1 MAAATPYAQ
10 ANNLEGEIT
19 AGRNGR
25 YTSDIYNLIG
35 IAPTALEP
43 MGFALQSGSWP
54 TNTPASEKA
63 TKLQVLVGSST
74 GYNFQDSRKSY
85 NSPKRY
91 RYEGQTDAN
100 GKELPPFVDI
110 DKDKMTLTI
119 KTGEGS
125 TEKSRSWELEIVGV
139 LEPDGAKG
147 YWTQSGIVLRI
158 QDMKMLQKIYNDMTK
173 TKEESKSYDQVYV
186 KVDDLSNVTDVETA
200 IHDLGFTNTYSMNQ
214 QREEMQKQV
223 MNSQMI
229 FGGIAAV
236 SLLVAAIN
244 IINTMTMA
252 IYERTREI
260 GVMKVLGCEL
270 GNIRTMFLLESS
282 TIGFIGGLIGLGI
295 SLIASFVLNNLS
307 TLGQGLDLSG
317 RMGGG
322 VDMGGG
328 GGAISQHKDNVDWE
342 SDIDPVGVRHYE
354 NYQSQLHEMLW
365 KQFSARKYLWAEFI
379 WCMFDFASYGR
390 TEGDTKSQHDKGLC
404 TRERIPKDVYFF
416 YRSVWSSEKTV
427 YITERRHEFRACNVP
442 FVKVYSNA
450 DAVELCINDV
460 SHGRISRSEL
470 SDDESTVF
478 VWKNIKINLNL

>member
-1 MAAATPYAQ
+1 MKISDEISLSARNLLRRKGRTALTLVGVVIGTCMVVLMISLGIAQTKTNEEMLQSWGDLTQVQIYGYGMMMGSDGKPLYLDDAAIANIKQIPHVAAATPYAQ
-10 ANNLEGEIT
+10 AYNLEGEIT

-35 IAPTALEP
+35 IDPTALEP

-110 DKDKMTLTI
+110 DKDKMPLTI

-317 RMGGG
+317 LMGGG
-322 VDMGGG
+322 YYMGGG
-328 GGAISQHKDNVDWE
+328 GGTISIIPPWLMLAALVFATLVGLVAGILPANKAVKISALEAI
-342 SDIDPVGVRHYE
+342 
-354 NYQSQLHEMLW
+354 
-365 KQFSARKYLWAEFI
+365 
-379 WCMFDFASYGR
+379 
-390 TEGDTKSQHDKGLC
+390 
-404 TRERIPKDVYFF
+404 
-416 YRSVWSSEKTV
+416 
-427 YITERRHEFRACNVP
+427 RHE
-442 FVKVYSNA
+442 
-450 DAVELCINDV
+450 
-460 SHGRISRSEL
+460 
-470 SDDESTVF
+470 
-478 VWKNIKINLNL
+478 

>member
-1 MAAATPYAQ
+1 MKISDEISLSARNLLRRKGRTALTLVGVVIGTCMVVLMISLGIAQTKTNEEMLQSWGDLTQIQIYGYGMMQGSDGKPLYLDDAAIANIKQIPHVAAATPYAQ
-10 ANNLEGEIT
+10 GYNLAGTIT
-19 AGRNGR
+19 AGRNDR
-25 YTSDIYNLIG
+25 YTMDISNLIG
-35 IAPTALEP
+35 IDPTALEP
-43 MGFALQSGSWP
+43 MGFTLQSGSWP

-74 GYNFQDSRKSY
+74 GYNFEDSRKSY

-200 IHDLGFTNTYSMNQ
+200 IHELGFTNTYSMNQ

-282 TIGFIGGLIGLGI
+282 TIGFIGGLIGVGI

-317 RMGGG
+317 LMGGG
-322 VDMGGG
+322 YYMGGG
-328 GGAISQHKDNVDWE
+328 GGTISIIPPWLMLAALVFATLVGLVAGILPANKAVKISALEAI
-342 SDIDPVGVRHYE
+342 
-354 NYQSQLHEMLW
+354 
-365 KQFSARKYLWAEFI
+365 
-379 WCMFDFASYGR
+379 
-390 TEGDTKSQHDKGLC
+390 
-404 TRERIPKDVYFF
+404 
-416 YRSVWSSEKTV
+416 
-427 YITERRHEFRACNVP
+427 RHE
-442 FVKVYSNA
+442 
-450 DAVELCINDV
+450 
-460 SHGRISRSEL
+460 
-470 SDDESTVF
+470 
-478 VWKNIKINLNL
+478 

>member
-1 MAAATPYAQ
+1 MKISDEISLSARNLLRRKGRTALTLVGVVIGTCMVVLMISLGIAQTKTNEEMLQSWGDLTQVQIYGYGMMMGSDGKPLYLDDAAIANIKQIPHVAAATPYAQ

-35 IAPTALEP
+35 IDPTALEP

-158 QDMKMLQKIYNDMTK
+158 QDMKMLQKVYNDMTK

-200 IHDLGFTNTYSMNQ
+200 IHELGFTNTYSMNQ

-317 RMGGG
+317 LMGGG
-322 VDMGGG
+322 YYMGGG
-328 GGAISQHKDNVDWE
+328 GGTISIIPPWLMLAALVFATLVGLVAGILPANKAVKISALEAI
-342 SDIDPVGVRHYE
+342 
-354 NYQSQLHEMLW
+354 
-365 KQFSARKYLWAEFI
+365 
-379 WCMFDFASYGR
+379 
-390 TEGDTKSQHDKGLC
+390 
-404 TRERIPKDVYFF
+404 
-416 YRSVWSSEKTV
+416 
-427 YITERRHEFRACNVP
+427 RHE
-442 FVKVYSNA
+442 
-450 DAVELCINDV
+450 
-460 SHGRISRSEL
+460 
-470 SDDESTVF
+470 
-478 VWKNIKINLNL
+478 

>member
-1 MAAATPYAQ
+1 MKISDEISLSARNLLRRKGRTALTLVGVVIGTCMVVLMISLGIAQTKTNEEMLQSWGDLTQVQIYGYGMMMGSDGKPLYLDDAAIANIKQIPHVAVATPYAQ
-10 ANNLEGEIT
+10 AYNLEGEIT

-35 IAPTALEP
+35 IDPTALEP

-91 RYEGQTDAN
+91 RYEGQTDVN

-125 TEKSRSWELEIVGV
+125 TEKSRSWELEVVGV

-158 QDMKMLQKIYNDMTK
+158 QDMKMLQKLYNDMTK
-173 TKEESKSYDQVYV
+173 TKEESKSYDEVYV

-282 TIGFIGGLIGLGI
+282 TIGFIGGLIGLGV

-317 RMGGG
+317 LMGGG
-322 VDMGGG
+322 YYMGGG
-328 GGAISQHKDNVDWE
+328 GGTISIIPPWLMLAALVFATLVGLVAGILPANKAVKISALEAI
-342 SDIDPVGVRHYE
+342 
-354 NYQSQLHEMLW
+354 
-365 KQFSARKYLWAEFI
+365 
-379 WCMFDFASYGR
+379 
-390 TEGDTKSQHDKGLC
+390 
-404 TRERIPKDVYFF
+404 
-416 YRSVWSSEKTV
+416 
-427 YITERRHEFRACNVP
+427 RHE
-442 FVKVYSNA
+442 
-450 DAVELCINDV
+450 
-460 SHGRISRSEL
+460 
-470 SDDESTVF
+470 
-478 VWKNIKINLNL
+478 

>member
-1 MAAATPYAQ
+1 MKISDEISLSARNLLRRKGRTALTLVGVVIGTCMVVLMISLGIAQTKTNEEMLQSWGDLTQVQIYGYGTMMGSDGKPLYLDDAAIANIKQIPHVAAATPYAQ
-10 ANNLEGEIT
+10 AYNLEGEIT

-35 IAPTALEP
+35 IDPTALEP

-236 SLLVAAIN
+236 SLLVAALN

-317 RMGGG
+317 LMGGG
-322 VDMGGG
+322 YYMGGG
-328 GGAISQHKDNVDWE
+328 GGTISIIPPWLMLAALVFATLVGLVAGILPANKAVKISALEAI
-342 SDIDPVGVRHYE
+342 
-354 NYQSQLHEMLW
+354 
-365 KQFSARKYLWAEFI
+365 
-379 WCMFDFASYGR
+379 
-390 TEGDTKSQHDKGLC
+390 
-404 TRERIPKDVYFF
+404 
-416 YRSVWSSEKTV
+416 
-427 YITERRHEFRACNVP
+427 RHE
-442 FVKVYSNA
+442 
-450 DAVELCINDV
+450 
-460 SHGRISRSEL
+460 
-470 SDDESTVF
+470 
-478 VWKNIKINLNL
+478 

>member
-1 MAAATPYAQ
+1 MKISDEISLSARNLLRRKGRTALTLVGVVIGTCMVVLMISLGIAQTKTNEEMLQSWGDLTQVQIYGYGMMMSNDGKPLYLDDAAIANIKQIPHVAAATPYAQ
-10 ANNLEGEIT
+10 AYNLEGEIT

-35 IAPTALEP
+35 IDPTALEP

-54 TNTPASEKA
+54 ANTPASEKA

-74 GYNFQDSRKSY
+74 GYNFQDSRKSS

-125 TEKSRSWELEIVGV
+125 TEKSRSWELEVVGV

-158 QDMKMLQKIYNDMTK
+158 QDMKMLQKLYNDMTK

-200 IHDLGFTNTYSMNQ
+200 IHELGFTNTYSMNQ

-223 MNSQMI
+223 MKSQMI

-282 TIGFIGGLIGLGI
+282 TIGFIGGLIGLII

-317 RMGGG
+317 LMGGG
-322 VDMGGG
+322 YYMGGG
-328 GGAISQHKDNVDWE
+328 GGTISIIPPWLMLAALVFATLVGLVAGILPANKAVKISALEAI
-342 SDIDPVGVRHYE
+342 
-354 NYQSQLHEMLW
+354 
-365 KQFSARKYLWAEFI
+365 
-379 WCMFDFASYGR
+379 
-390 TEGDTKSQHDKGLC
+390 
-404 TRERIPKDVYFF
+404 
-416 YRSVWSSEKTV
+416 
-427 YITERRHEFRACNVP
+427 RHE
-442 FVKVYSNA
+442 
-450 DAVELCINDV
+450 
-460 SHGRISRSEL
+460 
-470 SDDESTVF
+470 
-478 VWKNIKINLNL
+478 

>member
-1 MAAATPYAQ
+1 MGSDGKPLYLDDAAIANIKQIPHVAAATPYAQ
-10 ANNLEGEIT
+10 AYNLEGEIT

-35 IAPTALEP
+35 IDPTALEP

-147 YWTQSGIVLRI
+147 YLTQSGIVLRI

-317 RMGGG
+317 LMGGG
-322 VDMGGG
+322 YYMGGG
-328 GGAISQHKDNVDWE
+328 GGTISIIPPWLMLAALVFATLVGLVAGILPANKAVKISALEAI
-342 SDIDPVGVRHYE
+342 
-354 NYQSQLHEMLW
+354 
-365 KQFSARKYLWAEFI
+365 
-379 WCMFDFASYGR
+379 
-390 TEGDTKSQHDKGLC
+390 
-404 TRERIPKDVYFF
+404 
-416 YRSVWSSEKTV
+416 
-427 YITERRHEFRACNVP
+427 RHE
-442 FVKVYSNA
+442 
-450 DAVELCINDV
+450 
-460 SHGRISRSEL
+460 
-470 SDDESTVF
+470 
-478 VWKNIKINLNL
+478 

>member
-1 MAAATPYAQ
+1 MKISDEISLSARNLLRRKGRTALTLVGVVIGTCMVVLMISLGIAQTKTNEEMLQSWGDLTQVQIYGYGMMMGSDGKPLYLDDAAIANIKQIPHVAAATPYAQ
-10 ANNLEGEIT
+10 AYNLEGEIT

-35 IAPTALEP
+35 IDPTALEP

-74 GYNFQDSRKSY
+74 GYNFQDSRKSF

-186 KVDDLSNVTDVETA
+186 KVDDLSNVTAVETA

-317 RMGGG
+317 LMGGG
-322 VDMGGG
+322 YYMGGG
-328 GGAISQHKDNVDWE
+328 GGTISIIPPWLMLAALVFATLVGLVAGILPANKAVKISALEAI
-342 SDIDPVGVRHYE
+342 
-354 NYQSQLHEMLW
+354 
-365 KQFSARKYLWAEFI
+365 
-379 WCMFDFASYGR
+379 
-390 TEGDTKSQHDKGLC
+390 
-404 TRERIPKDVYFF
+404 
-416 YRSVWSSEKTV
+416 
-427 YITERRHEFRACNVP
+427 RHE
-442 FVKVYSNA
+442 
-450 DAVELCINDV
+450 
-460 SHGRISRSEL
+460 
-470 SDDESTVF
+470 
-478 VWKNIKINLNL
+478 

>member
-1 MAAATPYAQ
+1 MKISDEIGLSARNLLRRKGRTALTLVGVVIGTCMVVLMISLGIAQTKTNEEMLQSWGDLTQVQIYGYGTMMGSDGKPLYLDDAAITNIKQIPHVAAATPYAQ
-10 ANNLEGEIT
+10 AYNLEGEIT

-35 IAPTALEP
+35 IDPTALEP

-125 TEKSRSWELEIVGV
+125 TEKSRSWELEVVGV

-173 TKEESKSYDQVYV
+173 TKEESKSYEQVYV

-317 RMGGG
+317 LMGGG
-322 VDMGGG
+322 YYMGGG
-328 GGAISQHKDNVDWE
+328 GGTISIIPPWLMLAALVFATLVGLVAGILPANKAVKISALEAI
-342 SDIDPVGVRHYE
+342 
-354 NYQSQLHEMLW
+354 
-365 KQFSARKYLWAEFI
+365 
-379 WCMFDFASYGR
+379 
-390 TEGDTKSQHDKGLC
+390 
-404 TRERIPKDVYFF
+404 
-416 YRSVWSSEKTV
+416 
-427 YITERRHEFRACNVP
+427 RHE
-442 FVKVYSNA
+442 
-450 DAVELCINDV
+450 
-460 SHGRISRSEL
+460 
-470 SDDESTVF
+470 
-478 VWKNIKINLNL
+478 

>member
-1 MAAATPYAQ
+1 MKISDEISLSARNLLRRKGRTALTLVGVVIGTCMVVLMISLGIAQTKTNEEMLQSWGDLTQVQIYGYGMMMSSDGKPLYLDDAAIANIKQIPHVAAATPYAQ
-10 ANNLEGEIT
+10 AYNLEGEIT

-35 IAPTALEP
+35 IDPTALEP

-125 TEKSRSWELEIVGV
+125 TEKSRSWELEVVGV

-158 QDMKMLQKIYNDMTK
+158 QDMKMLQKLYNDMTK

-282 TIGFIGGLIGLGI
+282 TIGFIGGLIGLII

-317 RMGGG
+317 LMGGG
-322 VDMGGG
+322 YYMGGG
-328 GGAISQHKDNVDWE
+328 GGTISIIPPWLMLAALVFATLVGLVAGILPANKAVKISALEAI
-342 SDIDPVGVRHYE
+342 
-354 NYQSQLHEMLW
+354 
-365 KQFSARKYLWAEFI
+365 
-379 WCMFDFASYGR
+379 
-390 TEGDTKSQHDKGLC
+390 
-404 TRERIPKDVYFF
+404 
-416 YRSVWSSEKTV
+416 
-427 YITERRHEFRACNVP
+427 RHE
-442 FVKVYSNA
+442 
-450 DAVELCINDV
+450 
-460 SHGRISRSEL
+460 
-470 SDDESTVF
+470 
-478 VWKNIKINLNL
+478 

>member
-1 MAAATPYAQ
+1 MKISDEISLSARNLLRRKGRTALTLVGVVIGTCMVVLMISLGIAQTKTNEEMLQSWGDLTQVQIYGYGMMMGSDGKPLYLDDAAIANIKQIPHVAAATPYAQ
-10 ANNLEGEIT
+10 AYNLEGEIT

-35 IAPTALEP
+35 IDPTALEP

-282 TIGFIGGLIGLGI
+282 TIGFIGGLIGVGI

-317 RMGGG
+317 LMGGG
-322 VDMGGG
+322 YYMGGG
-328 GGAISQHKDNVDWE
+328 GGTISIIPPWLMLAALVFATLVGLVAGILPANKAVKISALEAI
-342 SDIDPVGVRHYE
+342 
-354 NYQSQLHEMLW
+354 
-365 KQFSARKYLWAEFI
+365 
-379 WCMFDFASYGR
+379 
-390 TEGDTKSQHDKGLC
+390 
-404 TRERIPKDVYFF
+404 
-416 YRSVWSSEKTV
+416 
-427 YITERRHEFRACNVP
+427 RHE
-442 FVKVYSNA
+442 
-450 DAVELCINDV
+450 
-460 SHGRISRSEL
+460 
-470 SDDESTVF
+470 
-478 VWKNIKINLNL
+478 

>member
-1 MAAATPYAQ
+1 MKISDEITLSARNLLRRKGRTALTLVGVVIGTCMVVLMISLGIAQTKTNEKMLQSWGDLTQIQIYGYGMMQGSDGKPLYLDDAAIASIKQLPHVAAATPYAQ
-10 ANNLEGEIT
+10 GYNLQGTIT
-19 AGRNGR
+19 AGRNDR
-25 YTSDIYNLIG
+25 YTMDISNLIG
-35 IAPTALEP
+35 IDPTALEP
-43 MGFALQSGSWP
+43 MGFTLQSGSWP

-125 TEKSRSWELEIVGV
+125 TEKGRSWQLEIVGV
-139 LEPDGAKG
+139 LTPDGAKG
-147 YWTQSGIVLRI
+147 YWTQSGVVLRI
-158 QDMKMLQKIYNDMTK
+158 QDMQMLQKVYCDLTK
-173 TKEESKSYDQVYV
+173 TKLEAKSYEQVYV
-186 KVDDLSNVTDVETA
+186 KVDDLSSVTDVENA
-200 IHDLGFTNTYSMNQ
+200 IHELGFTNTYSMNQ

-223 MNSQMI
+223 MKSQMI

-282 TIGFIGGLIGLGI
+282 TIGFIGGLIGLII
-295 SLIASFVLNNLS
+295 SLIASFVLNHLS
-307 TLGQGLDLSG
+307 VLGQGFDLSG
-317 RMGGG
+317 MMGGG
-322 VDMGGG
+322 YYMGSDGST
-328 GGAISQHKDNVDWE
+328 AISIIPPWLMLAALVFATL
-342 SDIDPVGVRHYE
+342 VGLVAGILPA
-354 NYQSQLHEMLW
+354 N
-365 KQFSARKYLWAEFI
+365 K
-379 WCMFDFASYGR
+379 
-390 TEGDTKSQHDKGLC
+390 
-404 TRERIPKDVYFF
+404 
-416 YRSVWSSEKTV
+416 
-427 YITERRHEFRACNVP
+427 
-442 FVKVYSNA
+442 
-450 DAVELCINDV
+450 AV
-460 SHGRISRSEL
+460 RISALEAIRH
-470 SDDESTVF
+470 D
-478 VWKNIKINLNL
+478 

>member
-1 MAAATPYAQ
+1 MKISDEISLSARNLLRRKGRTALTLVGVVIGTCMVVLMISLGIAQTKTNEEMLQSWGDLTQVQIYGYGMMMGSDGKPLYLDDAAIANIKQIPHVAAATPYAQ
-10 ANNLEGEIT
+10 AYNLEGEIT

-35 IAPTALEP
+35 IDPTALEP

-158 QDMKMLQKIYNDMTK
+158 QDMKMLQKLYNDMTK
-173 TKEESKSYDQVYV
+173 TKEESKSYEQVYV

-282 TIGFIGGLIGLGI
+282 TIGFIGGLIGVGI

-317 RMGGG
+317 LMGGG
-322 VDMGGG
+322 YYMGGG
-328 GGAISQHKDNVDWE
+328 GGTISIIPPWLMLAALVFATLVGLVAGILPANKAVKISALEAI
-342 SDIDPVGVRHYE
+342 
-354 NYQSQLHEMLW
+354 
-365 KQFSARKYLWAEFI
+365 
-379 WCMFDFASYGR
+379 
-390 TEGDTKSQHDKGLC
+390 
-404 TRERIPKDVYFF
+404 
-416 YRSVWSSEKTV
+416 
-427 YITERRHEFRACNVP
+427 RHE
-442 FVKVYSNA
+442 
-450 DAVELCINDV
+450 
-460 SHGRISRSEL
+460 
-470 SDDESTVF
+470 
-478 VWKNIKINLNL
+478 

>member
-1 MAAATPYAQ
+1 MKISDEISLSARNLLRRKGRTALTLVGVVIGTCMVVLMISLGIAQTKTNEEMLQSWGDLTQVQIYGYGTMMGSDGKPLYLDDAAIANIKQIPHVAAATPYAQ
-10 ANNLEGEIT
+10 AYNLEGEIT

-35 IAPTALEP
+35 IDPTALEP
-43 MGFALQSGSWP
+43 MGFALQNGSWP

-158 QDMKMLQKIYNDMTK
+158 QDMKMLQKLYNDMTK
-173 TKEESKSYDQVYV
+173 TKEESKSYDEVYV

-317 RMGGG
+317 LMGGG
-322 VDMGGG
+322 YYMGGG
-328 GGAISQHKDNVDWE
+328 GGTISIIPPWLMLAALVFATLVGLVAGILPANKAVKISALEAI
-342 SDIDPVGVRHYE
+342 
-354 NYQSQLHEMLW
+354 
-365 KQFSARKYLWAEFI
+365 
-379 WCMFDFASYGR
+379 
-390 TEGDTKSQHDKGLC
+390 
-404 TRERIPKDVYFF
+404 
-416 YRSVWSSEKTV
+416 
-427 YITERRHEFRACNVP
+427 RHE
-442 FVKVYSNA
+442 
-450 DAVELCINDV
+450 
-460 SHGRISRSEL
+460 
-470 SDDESTVF
+470 
-478 VWKNIKINLNL
+478 

>member
-1 MAAATPYAQ
+1 MKISDEISLSARNLLRRKGRTALTLVGVVIGTCMVVLMISLGIAQTKTNEEMLQSWGDLTQVQIYGYGMMMSSDGKPLYLDDAAIANIKQIPHVAAATPYAQ
-10 ANNLEGEIT
+10 AYNLEGEIT

-35 IAPTALEP
+35 IDPTALEP
-43 MGFALQSGSWP
+43 MGFALQRGSWP

-74 GYNFQDSRKSY
+74 GYNFQDSRKSS

-125 TEKSRSWELEIVGV
+125 TEKSRSWELEVVGV

-158 QDMKMLQKIYNDMTK
+158 QDMKMLQKLYNDMTK

-186 KVDDLSNVTDVETA
+186 KVDDLSYVTDVENA
-200 IHDLGFTNTYSMNQ
+200 IHELGFTNTYSMNQ

-223 MNSQMI
+223 MKSQMI

-282 TIGFIGGLIGLGI
+282 TIGFIGGLIGLII

-317 RMGGG
+317 LMGGG
-322 VDMGGG
+322 YYMGGG
-328 GGAISQHKDNVDWE
+328 GGTISIIPPWLMLAALVFATLVGLVAGILPANKAVKISALEAI
-342 SDIDPVGVRHYE
+342 
-354 NYQSQLHEMLW
+354 
-365 KQFSARKYLWAEFI
+365 
-379 WCMFDFASYGR
+379 
-390 TEGDTKSQHDKGLC
+390 
-404 TRERIPKDVYFF
+404 
-416 YRSVWSSEKTV
+416 
-427 YITERRHEFRACNVP
+427 RHE
-442 FVKVYSNA
+442 
-450 DAVELCINDV
+450 
-460 SHGRISRSEL
+460 
-470 SDDESTVF
+470 
-478 VWKNIKINLNL
+478 

>member
-1 MAAATPYAQ
+1 MKISDEISLSARNLLRRKGRTALTLVGVVIGTCMVVLMISLGIAQTKTNEEMLQSWGDLTQVQIYGYGMMMSSDGKPLYLDDAAIANIKQIPHVAAATPYAQ
-10 ANNLEGEIT
+10 AYNLEGEIT

-35 IAPTALEP
+35 IDPTALEP

-74 GYNFQDSRKSY
+74 GYNFQDSRKSP

-158 QDMKMLQKIYNDMTK
+158 QDMKMLQKLYNDMTK
-173 TKEESKSYDQVYV
+173 TKEESKSYDEVYV

-317 RMGGG
+317 LMGGG
-322 VDMGGG
+322 YYMGGG
-328 GGAISQHKDNVDWE
+328 GGTISIIPPWLMLAALVFATLVGLVAGILPANKAVKISALEAI
-342 SDIDPVGVRHYE
+342 
-354 NYQSQLHEMLW
+354 
-365 KQFSARKYLWAEFI
+365 
-379 WCMFDFASYGR
+379 
-390 TEGDTKSQHDKGLC
+390 
-404 TRERIPKDVYFF
+404 
-416 YRSVWSSEKTV
+416 
-427 YITERRHEFRACNVP
+427 RHE
-442 FVKVYSNA
+442 
-450 DAVELCINDV
+450 
-460 SHGRISRSEL
+460 
-470 SDDESTVF
+470 
-478 VWKNIKINLNL
+478 

>member
-1 MAAATPYAQ
+1 MKISDEISLSARNLLRRKGRTALTLVGVVIGTCMVVLMISLGIAQTKTNEEMLQSWGDLTQVQIYGYGTMMGSDGKPLYLDDAAITNIKQIPHVAAATPYAQ
-10 ANNLEGEIT
+10 AYNLEGEIT

-35 IAPTALEP
+35 IDPTALEP

-200 IHDLGFTNTYSMNQ
+200 IHELGFTNTYSMNQ

-317 RMGGG
+317 LMGGG
-322 VDMGGG
+322 YYMGGG
-328 GGAISQHKDNVDWE
+328 GGTISIIPPWLMLAALVFATLVGLVAGILPANKAVKISALEAI
-342 SDIDPVGVRHYE
+342 
-354 NYQSQLHEMLW
+354 
-365 KQFSARKYLWAEFI
+365 
-379 WCMFDFASYGR
+379 
-390 TEGDTKSQHDKGLC
+390 
-404 TRERIPKDVYFF
+404 
-416 YRSVWSSEKTV
+416 
-427 YITERRHEFRACNVP
+427 RHE
-442 FVKVYSNA
+442 
-450 DAVELCINDV
+450 
-460 SHGRISRSEL
+460 
-470 SDDESTVF
+470 
-478 VWKNIKINLNL
+478 

>member
-1 MAAATPYAQ
+1 MKISDEISLSARNLLRRKGRTALTLVGVVIGTCMVVLMISLGIAQTKTNEEMLQSWGDLTQVQIYGYGMMMGSDGKPLYLDDAAIANIKQIPHVAAATPYAQ

-19 AGRNGR
+19 AGRNDR

-35 IAPTALEP
+35 IDPTALEP

-158 QDMKMLQKIYNDMTK
+158 QDMKMLQKVYNDMTK

-186 KVDDLSNVTDVETA
+186 KVDDLSNVTDVEAA
-200 IHDLGFTNTYSMNQ
+200 IHDMGFTNTYSMNQ

-282 TIGFIGGLIGLGI
+282 TIGFIGGLIGVGI

-317 RMGGG
+317 LMGGG
-322 VDMGGG
+322 YYMGGG
-328 GGAISQHKDNVDWE
+328 GGTISIIPPWLMLAALVFATLVGLVAGILPANKAVKISALEAI
-342 SDIDPVGVRHYE
+342 
-354 NYQSQLHEMLW
+354 
-365 KQFSARKYLWAEFI
+365 
-379 WCMFDFASYGR
+379 
-390 TEGDTKSQHDKGLC
+390 
-404 TRERIPKDVYFF
+404 
-416 YRSVWSSEKTV
+416 
-427 YITERRHEFRACNVP
+427 RHE
-442 FVKVYSNA
+442 
-450 DAVELCINDV
+450 
-460 SHGRISRSEL
+460 
-470 SDDESTVF
+470 
-478 VWKNIKINLNL
+478 

>member
-1 MAAATPYAQ
+1 MKISDEISLSARNLLRRKGRTALTLVGVVIGTCMVVLMISLGIAQTKTNEEMLQSWGDLTQVQIYGYGTMMGSDGKPLYLDDAAIANIKQIPHVAAATPYAQ
-10 ANNLEGEIT
+10 AYNLEGEIT

-35 IAPTALEP
+35 IDPTALEP

-158 QDMKMLQKIYNDMTK
+158 QDMKMLQKLYNDMTK
-173 TKEESKSYDQVYV
+173 TKEESKSYDEVYV

-317 RMGGG
+317 LMGGG
-322 VDMGGG
+322 YYMGGG
-328 GGAISQHKDNVDWE
+328 GGTISIIPPWLMLAALVFATLVGLVAGILPANKAVKISALEAI
-342 SDIDPVGVRHYE
+342 
-354 NYQSQLHEMLW
+354 
-365 KQFSARKYLWAEFI
+365 
-379 WCMFDFASYGR
+379 
-390 TEGDTKSQHDKGLC
+390 
-404 TRERIPKDVYFF
+404 
-416 YRSVWSSEKTV
+416 
-427 YITERRHEFRACNVP
+427 RHE
-442 FVKVYSNA
+442 
-450 DAVELCINDV
+450 
-460 SHGRISRSEL
+460 
-470 SDDESTVF
+470 
-478 VWKNIKINLNL
+478 

>member
-1 MAAATPYAQ
+1 MKISDEISLSARNLLRRKGRTALTLVGVVIGTCMVVLMISLGIAQTKTNEEMLQSWGDLTQIQVYGYGTMVGSDGKPLYLDDAAIASIKQIPHVAAATPYAQ
-10 ANNLEGEIT
+10 AYNLEGEIT

-35 IAPTALEP
+35 IDPTALEP

-54 TNTPASEKA
+54 ANTPASEKA

-74 GYNFQDSRKSY
+74 GYNFQDSRKSS

-125 TEKSRSWELEIVGV
+125 TEKSRSWELEVVGV

-158 QDMKMLQKIYNDMTK
+158 QDMKMLQKLYNDMTK

-317 RMGGG
+317 LMGGG
-322 VDMGGG
+322 YYMGGG
-328 GGAISQHKDNVDWE
+328 GGTISIIPPWLMLAALVFATLVGLVAGILPANKAVKISALEAI
-342 SDIDPVGVRHYE
+342 
-354 NYQSQLHEMLW
+354 
-365 KQFSARKYLWAEFI
+365 
-379 WCMFDFASYGR
+379 
-390 TEGDTKSQHDKGLC
+390 
-404 TRERIPKDVYFF
+404 
-416 YRSVWSSEKTV
+416 
-427 YITERRHEFRACNVP
+427 RHE
-442 FVKVYSNA
+442 
-450 DAVELCINDV
+450 
-460 SHGRISRSEL
+460 
-470 SDDESTVF
+470 
-478 VWKNIKINLNL
+478 

>member
-1 MAAATPYAQ
+1 MKISDEISLSARNLLRRKGRTALTLVGVVIGTCMVVLMISLGIAQTKTNEEMLQSWGDLTQVQIYGYGTMMGSDGKPLYLDDAAIANIKQIPHVAAATPYAQ
-10 ANNLEGEIT
+10 AYNLEGEIT

-35 IAPTALEP
+35 IDPTALEP

-186 KVDDLSNVTDVETA
+186 KVDDLINVTDVETA

-317 RMGGG
+317 LMGGG
-322 VDMGGG
+322 YYMGGG
-328 GGAISQHKDNVDWE
+328 GGTISIIPPWLMLAALVFATLVGLVAGILPANKAVKISALEAI
-342 SDIDPVGVRHYE
+342 
-354 NYQSQLHEMLW
+354 
-365 KQFSARKYLWAEFI
+365 
-379 WCMFDFASYGR
+379 
-390 TEGDTKSQHDKGLC
+390 
-404 TRERIPKDVYFF
+404 
-416 YRSVWSSEKTV
+416 
-427 YITERRHEFRACNVP
+427 RHE
-442 FVKVYSNA
+442 
-450 DAVELCINDV
+450 
-460 SHGRISRSEL
+460 
-470 SDDESTVF
+470 
-478 VWKNIKINLNL
+478 

>member
-1 MAAATPYAQ
+1 MKISDEISLSARNLLRRKGRTALTLVGVVIGTCMVVLMISLGIAQTKTNEEMLQSWGDLTQVQIYGYGMMMGSDGKPLYLDDAAIANIKQIPHVAAATPYAQ
-10 ANNLEGEIT
+10 AYNLEGEIT

-35 IAPTALEP
+35 IDPTALEP

-317 RMGGG
+317 LMGGG
-322 VDMGGG
+322 YYMGGG
-328 GGAISQHKDNVDWE
+328 GGTISIIPPWLMLAALVFATLVGLVAGILPANKAVKISALEAI
-342 SDIDPVGVRHYE
+342 
-354 NYQSQLHEMLW
+354 
-365 KQFSARKYLWAEFI
+365 
-379 WCMFDFASYGR
+379 
-390 TEGDTKSQHDKGLC
+390 
-404 TRERIPKDVYFF
+404 
-416 YRSVWSSEKTV
+416 
-427 YITERRHEFRACNVP
+427 RHE
-442 FVKVYSNA
+442 
-450 DAVELCINDV
+450 
-460 SHGRISRSEL
+460 
-470 SDDESTVF
+470 
-478 VWKNIKINLNL
+478 

>member
-1 MAAATPYAQ
+1 MKISDEISLSARNLLRRKGRTALTLVGVVIGTCMVVLMISLGIAQTKTNEEMLQSWGDLTQVQIYGYGTMMGSDGKPLYLDDAAIANIKQIPHVAAATPYAQ
-10 ANNLEGEIT
+10 AYNLEGEIT

-25 YTSDIYNLIG
+25 YMSDIYNLIG
-35 IAPTALEP
+35 IDPTALEP

-317 RMGGG
+317 LMGGG
-322 VDMGGG
+322 YYMGGG
-328 GGAISQHKDNVDWE
+328 GGTISIIPPWLMLAALVFATLVGLVAGILPANKAVKISALEAI
-342 SDIDPVGVRHYE
+342 
-354 NYQSQLHEMLW
+354 
-365 KQFSARKYLWAEFI
+365 
-379 WCMFDFASYGR
+379 
-390 TEGDTKSQHDKGLC
+390 
-404 TRERIPKDVYFF
+404 
-416 YRSVWSSEKTV
+416 
-427 YITERRHEFRACNVP
+427 RHE
-442 FVKVYSNA
+442 
-450 DAVELCINDV
+450 
-460 SHGRISRSEL
+460 
-470 SDDESTVF
+470 
-478 VWKNIKINLNL
+478 

>member
-1 MAAATPYAQ
+1 MKISDEISLSARNLLRRKGRTALTLVGVVIGTCMVVLMISLGIAQTKTNEEMLQSWGDLTQVQIYGYGMMMGSDGKPLYLDDAAIANIKQIPHVAAATPYAQ
-10 ANNLEGEIT
+10 AYNLEGEIT

-35 IAPTALEP
+35 IDPTALEP

-173 TKEESKSYDQVYV
+173 TKEESKSYEQVYV

-317 RMGGG
+317 LMGGG
-322 VDMGGG
+322 YYMGGG
-328 GGAISQHKDNVDWE
+328 GGTISIIPPWLMLAALVFATLVGLVAGILPANKAVKISALEAI
-342 SDIDPVGVRHYE
+342 
-354 NYQSQLHEMLW
+354 
-365 KQFSARKYLWAEFI
+365 
-379 WCMFDFASYGR
+379 
-390 TEGDTKSQHDKGLC
+390 
-404 TRERIPKDVYFF
+404 
-416 YRSVWSSEKTV
+416 
-427 YITERRHEFRACNVP
+427 RHE
-442 FVKVYSNA
+442 
-450 DAVELCINDV
+450 
-460 SHGRISRSEL
+460 
-470 SDDESTVF
+470 
-478 VWKNIKINLNL
+478 

>member
-1 MAAATPYAQ
+1 MKISDEISLSARNLLRRKGRTALTLVGVVIGTCMVVLMISLGIAQTKTNEEMLQSWGDLTQVQIYGYGTMMGSDGKPLYLDDAAIANIKQIPHVAAATPYAQ
-10 ANNLEGEIT
+10 AYNLEGEIT

-35 IAPTALEP
+35 IDPTALEP

-214 QREEMQKQV
+214 PREEMQKQV

-317 RMGGG
+317 LMGGG
-322 VDMGGG
+322 YYMGGG
-328 GGAISQHKDNVDWE
+328 GGTISIIPPWLMLAALVFATLVGLVAGILPANKAVKISALEAI
-342 SDIDPVGVRHYE
+342 
-354 NYQSQLHEMLW
+354 
-365 KQFSARKYLWAEFI
+365 
-379 WCMFDFASYGR
+379 
-390 TEGDTKSQHDKGLC
+390 
-404 TRERIPKDVYFF
+404 
-416 YRSVWSSEKTV
+416 
-427 YITERRHEFRACNVP
+427 RHE
-442 FVKVYSNA
+442 
-450 DAVELCINDV
+450 
-460 SHGRISRSEL
+460 
-470 SDDESTVF
+470 
-478 VWKNIKINLNL
+478 

>member
-1 MAAATPYAQ
+1 MKISDEISLSARNLLRRKGRTALTLVGVVIGTCMVVLMISLGIAQTKTNEEMLQSWGDLTQVQIYGYGMMMGSDGKPLYLDDAAIANIKQIPHVAAATPYAQ
-10 ANNLEGEIT
+10 AYNLEGEIT

-35 IAPTALEP
+35 IDPTALEP

-173 TKEESKSYDQVYV
+173 TKEESKSYDEVYV

-200 IHDLGFTNTYSMNQ
+200 IHELGFTNTYSMNQ

-282 TIGFIGGLIGLGI
+282 TIGFIGGLIGVGI

-317 RMGGG
+317 LMGGG
-322 VDMGGG
+322 YYMGGG
-328 GGAISQHKDNVDWE
+328 GGTISIIPPWLMLAALVFATLVGLVAGILPANKAVKISALEAI
-342 SDIDPVGVRHYE
+342 
-354 NYQSQLHEMLW
+354 
-365 KQFSARKYLWAEFI
+365 
-379 WCMFDFASYGR
+379 
-390 TEGDTKSQHDKGLC
+390 
-404 TRERIPKDVYFF
+404 
-416 YRSVWSSEKTV
+416 
-427 YITERRHEFRACNVP
+427 RHE
-442 FVKVYSNA
+442 
-450 DAVELCINDV
+450 
-460 SHGRISRSEL
+460 
-470 SDDESTVF
+470 
-478 VWKNIKINLNL
+478 

>member
-1 MAAATPYAQ
+1 MKISDEISLSARNLLRRKGRTALTLVGVVIGTCMVVLMISLGIAQTKTNEEMLQSWGDLTQVQIYGYGMMQGSDGKPLYLDDAAIANIKQIPHVAAATPYAQ
-10 ANNLEGEIT
+10 GYNLEGTIT
-19 AGRNGR
+19 AGRNDR
-25 YTSDIYNLIG
+25 YTMDISNLIG
-35 IAPTALEP
+35 IDPTALEP
-43 MGFALQSGSWP
+43 MGFTLQSGSWP

-74 GYNFQDSRKSY
+74 GYNFEDSRKSY

-173 TKEESKSYDQVYV
+173 TKEESKSYEQVYV

-317 RMGGG
+317 LMGGG
-322 VDMGGG
+322 YYMGGG
-328 GGAISQHKDNVDWE
+328 GGTISIIPPWLMLAALVFATLVGLVAGILPANKAVKISALEAI
-342 SDIDPVGVRHYE
+342 
-354 NYQSQLHEMLW
+354 
-365 KQFSARKYLWAEFI
+365 
-379 WCMFDFASYGR
+379 
-390 TEGDTKSQHDKGLC
+390 
-404 TRERIPKDVYFF
+404 
-416 YRSVWSSEKTV
+416 
-427 YITERRHEFRACNVP
+427 RHE
-442 FVKVYSNA
+442 
-450 DAVELCINDV
+450 
-460 SHGRISRSEL
+460 
-470 SDDESTVF
+470 
-478 VWKNIKINLNL
+478 

>member
-1 MAAATPYAQ
+1 MKISDEISLSARNLLRRKGRTALTLVGVVIGTCMVVLMISLGIAQTKTNEEMLQSWGDLTQVQIYGYGMMMGSDGKPLYLDDAAIANIKQIPHVAAATPYAQ

-35 IAPTALEP
+35 IDPTALEP

-200 IHDLGFTNTYSMNQ
+200 IHELGFTNTYSMNQ

-317 RMGGG
+317 LMGGG
-322 VDMGGG
+322 YYMGGG
-328 GGAISQHKDNVDWE
+328 GGTISIIPPWLMLAALVFATLVGLVAGILPANKAVKISALEAI
-342 SDIDPVGVRHYE
+342 
-354 NYQSQLHEMLW
+354 
-365 KQFSARKYLWAEFI
+365 
-379 WCMFDFASYGR
+379 
-390 TEGDTKSQHDKGLC
+390 
-404 TRERIPKDVYFF
+404 
-416 YRSVWSSEKTV
+416 
-427 YITERRHEFRACNVP
+427 RHE
-442 FVKVYSNA
+442 
-450 DAVELCINDV
+450 
-460 SHGRISRSEL
+460 
-470 SDDESTVF
+470 
-478 VWKNIKINLNL
+478 

>member
-1 MAAATPYAQ
+1 MKISDEISLSARNLLRRKGRTALTLVGVVIGTCMVVLMISLGIAQTKTNEEMLQSWGDLTQVQIYGYGMMMGSDGKPLYLDDAAIANIKQIPHVAAATPYAQ
-10 ANNLEGEIT
+10 AYNLEGEIT

-35 IAPTALEP
+35 IDPTALEP

-200 IHDLGFTNTYSMNQ
+200 IHDMGFTNTYSMNQ

-317 RMGGG
+317 LMGGG
-322 VDMGGG
+322 YYMGGG
-328 GGAISQHKDNVDWE
+328 GGTISIIPPWLMLAALVFATLVGLVAGILPANKAVKISALEAI
-342 SDIDPVGVRHYE
+342 
-354 NYQSQLHEMLW
+354 
-365 KQFSARKYLWAEFI
+365 
-379 WCMFDFASYGR
+379 
-390 TEGDTKSQHDKGLC
+390 
-404 TRERIPKDVYFF
+404 
-416 YRSVWSSEKTV
+416 
-427 YITERRHEFRACNVP
+427 RHE
-442 FVKVYSNA
+442 
-450 DAVELCINDV
+450 
-460 SHGRISRSEL
+460 
-470 SDDESTVF
+470 
-478 VWKNIKINLNL
+478 

>member
-1 MAAATPYAQ
+1 MKISDEISLSARNLLRRKGRTALTLVGVVIGTCMVVLMISLGIAQTKTNEEMLQSWGDLTQVQIYGYGTMMGSDGKPLYLDDAAIANIKQIPHVAAATPYAQ
-10 ANNLEGEIT
+10 AYNLEGEIT

-35 IAPTALEP
+35 IDPTALEP

-147 YWTQSGIVLRI
+147 YWTQTGIVLRI

-173 TKEESKSYDQVYV
+173 TKEESKSYEQVYV

-317 RMGGG
+317 LMGGG
-322 VDMGGG
+322 YYMGGG
-328 GGAISQHKDNVDWE
+328 GGTISIIPPWLMLAALVFATLVGLVAGILPANKAVKISALEAI
-342 SDIDPVGVRHYE
+342 
-354 NYQSQLHEMLW
+354 
-365 KQFSARKYLWAEFI
+365 
-379 WCMFDFASYGR
+379 
-390 TEGDTKSQHDKGLC
+390 
-404 TRERIPKDVYFF
+404 
-416 YRSVWSSEKTV
+416 
-427 YITERRHEFRACNVP
+427 RHE
-442 FVKVYSNA
+442 
-450 DAVELCINDV
+450 
-460 SHGRISRSEL
+460 
-470 SDDESTVF
+470 
-478 VWKNIKINLNL
+478 

>member
-1 MAAATPYAQ
+1 MKISDEISLSARNLLRRKGRTALTLVGVVIGTCMVVLMISLGIAQTKTNEEMLQSWGDLTQVQIYGYGMMMGSDGKPLYLDDAAIANIKQIPHVAAATPYAQ
-10 ANNLEGEIT
+10 AYNLEGEIT

-35 IAPTALEP
+35 IDPTALEP

-125 TEKSRSWELEIVGV
+125 TEKSRSWELEVVGV

-173 TKEESKSYDQVYV
+173 TKEESKSYEQVYV

-200 IHDLGFTNTYSMNQ
+200 IHDMGFTNTYSMNQ

-317 RMGGG
+317 LMGGG
-322 VDMGGG
+322 YYMGGG
-328 GGAISQHKDNVDWE
+328 GGTISIIPPWLMLAALVFATLVGLVAGILPANKAVKISALEAI
-342 SDIDPVGVRHYE
+342 
-354 NYQSQLHEMLW
+354 
-365 KQFSARKYLWAEFI
+365 
-379 WCMFDFASYGR
+379 
-390 TEGDTKSQHDKGLC
+390 
-404 TRERIPKDVYFF
+404 
-416 YRSVWSSEKTV
+416 
-427 YITERRHEFRACNVP
+427 RHE
-442 FVKVYSNA
+442 
-450 DAVELCINDV
+450 
-460 SHGRISRSEL
+460 
-470 SDDESTVF
+470 
-478 VWKNIKINLNL
+478 

>member
-1 MAAATPYAQ
+1 MKISDEISLSARNLLRRKGRTALTLVGVVIGTCMVVLMISLGIAQTKTNEEMLQSWGDLTQIQIYGYGMMQGSDGKPLYLDDAAIANIKQIPHVAAATPYAQ
-10 ANNLEGEIT
+10 GYNLEGTIT
-19 AGRNGR
+19 AGRNDR
-25 YTSDIYNLIG
+25 YTMDISNLIG
-35 IAPTALEP
+35 IDPTALEP
-43 MGFALQSGSWP
+43 MGFTLQSGSWP

-63 TKLQVLVGSST
+63 TKLQVLVGAST
-74 GYNFQDSRKSY
+74 GYNFEDSRKSY

-317 RMGGG
+317 LMGGG
-322 VDMGGG
+322 YYMGGG
-328 GGAISQHKDNVDWE
+328 GGTISIIPPWLMLAALVFATLVGLVAGILPANKAVKISALEAI
-342 SDIDPVGVRHYE
+342 
-354 NYQSQLHEMLW
+354 
-365 KQFSARKYLWAEFI
+365 
-379 WCMFDFASYGR
+379 
-390 TEGDTKSQHDKGLC
+390 
-404 TRERIPKDVYFF
+404 
-416 YRSVWSSEKTV
+416 
-427 YITERRHEFRACNVP
+427 RHE
-442 FVKVYSNA
+442 
-450 DAVELCINDV
+450 
-460 SHGRISRSEL
+460 
-470 SDDESTVF
+470 
-478 VWKNIKINLNL
+478 

>member
-1 MAAATPYAQ
+1 MKISDEISLSARNLLRRKGRTALTLVGVVIGTCMVVLMISLGIAQTKTNEEMLQSWGDLTQVQIYGYGTMMGSDGKPLYLDDAAIANIKQIPHVAAATPYAQ
-10 ANNLEGEIT
+10 GYNLQGTIT
-19 AGRNGR
+19 AGRNDR

-35 IAPTALEP
+35 IDPTALEP

-158 QDMKMLQKIYNDMTK
+158 QDMKMLQKLYNDMTK

-317 RMGGG
+317 LMGGG
-322 VDMGGG
+322 YYMGGG
-328 GGAISQHKDNVDWE
+328 GGTISIIPPWLMLAALVFATLVGLVAGILPANKAVKISALEAI
-342 SDIDPVGVRHYE
+342 
-354 NYQSQLHEMLW
+354 
-365 KQFSARKYLWAEFI
+365 
-379 WCMFDFASYGR
+379 
-390 TEGDTKSQHDKGLC
+390 
-404 TRERIPKDVYFF
+404 
-416 YRSVWSSEKTV
+416 
-427 YITERRHEFRACNVP
+427 RHE
-442 FVKVYSNA
+442 
-450 DAVELCINDV
+450 
-460 SHGRISRSEL
+460 
-470 SDDESTVF
+470 
-478 VWKNIKINLNL
+478 

>member
-1 MAAATPYAQ
+1 MKISDEISLSARNLLRRKGRTALTLVGVVIGTCMVVLMISLGIAQTKTNEEMLQSWGDLTQVQIYGYGTMMGSDGKPLYLDDAAIANIKQIPHVAAATPYAQ
-10 ANNLEGEIT
+10 GYNLAGTIT
-19 AGRNGR
+19 AGRNDR
-25 YTSDIYNLIG
+25 YTMDISNLIG
-35 IAPTALEP
+35 IDPTALEP
-43 MGFALQSGSWP
+43 MGFTLQSGSWP

-74 GYNFQDSRKSY
+74 GYNFEDSRKSY

-125 TEKSRSWELEIVGV
+125 TEKSRSWQLEIVGV

-200 IHDLGFTNTYSMNQ
+200 IHELGFTNTYSMNQ

-317 RMGGG
+317 LMGGG
-322 VDMGGG
+322 YYMGGG
-328 GGAISQHKDNVDWE
+328 GGTISIIPPWLMLAALVFATLVGLVAGILPANKAVKISALEAI
-342 SDIDPVGVRHYE
+342 
-354 NYQSQLHEMLW
+354 
-365 KQFSARKYLWAEFI
+365 
-379 WCMFDFASYGR
+379 
-390 TEGDTKSQHDKGLC
+390 
-404 TRERIPKDVYFF
+404 
-416 YRSVWSSEKTV
+416 
-427 YITERRHEFRACNVP
+427 RHE
-442 FVKVYSNA
+442 
-450 DAVELCINDV
+450 
-460 SHGRISRSEL
+460 
-470 SDDESTVF
+470 
-478 VWKNIKINLNL
+478 